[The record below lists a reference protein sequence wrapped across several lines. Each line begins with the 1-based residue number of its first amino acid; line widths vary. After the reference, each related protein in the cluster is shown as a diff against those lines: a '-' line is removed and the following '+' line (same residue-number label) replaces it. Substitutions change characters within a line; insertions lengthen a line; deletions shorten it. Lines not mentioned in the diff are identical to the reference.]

1 MNANNTALAGH
12 TDTEPAGDVTPVA
25 ITVLVV
31 DDSPMD
37 RHVAGAIVQKQP
49 GWRAV
54 FAANGVEALAAVE
67 KERPHLVLTDLLM
80 PEMDGLQL
88 VQAIHDRFPQVP
100 VILMT
105 AHGSEDI
112 AIQALQKGAA
122 SYVPKKSL
130 ARDLPETLEQVLAAA
145 QTGLKQRRVLDS
157 LARQEFH
164 YVIDND
170 TALVAPLVSQ
180 LEEHVSRMGLCE
192 PSGLILLGVALHEA
206 LTNAILHGN
215 LELDSAL
222 RESDEKLYYRHA
234 QERRAQ
240 ETYRDR
246 RVTVTAMMT
255 REEATFVV
263 HDQGNGF
270 DPALLPD
277 PTDPTN
283 LEKVSGR
290 GLLLIQTFM
299 DHVEHNEKGNEITM
313 VKRCNR

>member
-1 MNANNTALAGH
+1 MNANPTTTGPTDAKSTADATLAS
-12 TDTEPAGDVTPVA
+12 V
-25 ITVLVV
+25 TVLVV

-37 RHVAGAIVQKQP
+37 RHVAGAIVHKLP
-49 GWRAV
+49 GWKAQ

-67 KERPHLVLTDLLM
+67 QHRPHLVLTDMLM

-88 VQAIHDRFPQVP
+88 VQAIHDRYPQIP

-145 QTGLKQRRVLDS
+145 QTGLEQRRILDS
-157 LARQEFH
+157 LVRQEFH

-170 TALVAPLVSQ
+170 TTLVAPLVSQ
-180 LEEHVSRMGLCE
+180 LEQHVLQMELCE

-215 LELDSAL
+215 LEMDSAL
-222 RESDEKLYYRHA
+222 RESDETLFYRLV
-234 QERRAQ
+234 QERRHL
-240 ETYRDR
+240 EPYRDR
-246 RVTVTAMMT
+246 RVSVTATMT
-255 REEATFVV
+255 HDQATFVV
-263 HDQGNGF
+263 HDEGNGF
-270 DPALLPD
+270 DPGLLPD
-277 PTDPTN
+277 PTDPSN
-283 LEKVSGR
+283 LDKVCGR

-299 DHVEHNEKGNEITM
+299 DRVQHNDKGNEVTM
-313 VKRCNR
+313 VKLCSR